1 MKPTTLCFIV
11 NENNQV
17 LLGRKK
23 RGFGAGK
30 YNGFGGK
37 KQDDETFRQCAV
49 REIREEV
56 SLLVDP
62 EDLEPVAILNF
73 QFPYDED
80 LNHLNYAYI
89 VRNYKGLPLES
100 EEMEP
105 FWFDFDKIPYDEMWQ
120 GDKDWIPSVLE
131 GKLLHALLVFDKAN
145 DGVLYSAFDEVS
157 RIDEFETVEEIR
169 ACLRE
174 K

>member
-11 NENNQV
+11 NEKNQV

-37 KQDDETFRQCAV
+37 IQDNETFRQCAV

-56 SLLVDP
+56 SLLVKP
-62 EDLEPVAILNF
+62 EDLEPVAIMNF

-80 LNHLNYAYI
+80 LNHLNYTYI
-89 VRNYKGLPLES
+89 VRHYEGLPLES

-105 FWFDFDKIPYDEMWQ
+105 FWFDFDKIPYDEMWK
-120 GDKDWIPSVLE
+120 GDADWIPKVLD
-131 GKLLHALLVFDKAN
+131 GQLLHAMLIFDKAN
-145 DGVLYSAFDEVS
+145 DGVLYSDFEQVP
-157 RIDEFETVEEIR
+157 RIEEFETVEEIR
-169 ACLRE
+169 ACLR